1 MIRNRRG
8 RALGSALR
16 VGPQPAPWPPNYG
29 HSMLIGDRITK
40 EQIIA
45 FRAPS
50 NAASIQKDE
59 LLKDVRIGE
68 EPGFRRPARLASE
81 QAKNLYIFEYRGI

>member
-1 MIRNRRG
+1 
-8 RALGSALR
+8 
-16 VGPQPAPWPPNYG
+16 
-29 HSMLIGDRITK
+29 MLIGDRITK

-59 LLKDVRIGE
+59 LLKDVRLGE
-68 EPGFRRPARLASE
+68 ESGFRLPARLTSE
-81 QAKNLYIFEYRGI
+81 GAKNLYIFEYRGETLYAQHDLMGKLEKPSNSRIQI

>member
-1 MIRNRRG
+1 
-8 RALGSALR
+8 
-16 VGPQPAPWPPNYG
+16 
-29 HSMLIGDRITK
+29 MLIGDRITN

-68 EPGFRRPARLASE
+68 ERGFYLPARLTSE
-81 QAKNLYIFEYRGI
+81 QAKNLYIFEYRGETLCARPDLMGKLRKTAD